1 MRMIYSAKYRC
12 RLYLVGWAGL
22 VDGGG
27 WARVAGPAQ
36 PRWEMW
42 SEQRTEDQ
50 PPLAPSISP
59 GEVAAS
65 TSPADNQQGKRG
77 HNTWKKYLTTLGKI
91 SDT

>member
-1 MRMIYSAKYRC
+1 M
-12 RLYLVGWAGL
+12 

-27 WARVAGPAQ
+27 WALVAGPAQ

-65 TSPADNQQGKRG
+65 TIASQQTTNQE
-77 HNTWKKYLTTLGKI
+77 NVDTTLGKNI
-91 SDT
+91 